1 MAWIGAVVSAGM
13 GIYQAVSASKAAKN
27 LPDEQK
33 YEPTPQMKRAEEMAL
48 RRAEQGMSD
57 AERATFEQGMARRT
71 SAAKRAMRNIGMSG
85 VAQGV
90 SNIFN
95 IDAMNQ
101 FSAQSEAERR
111 KGEDMYA
118 GIAGQMQGIQD
129 RETASFNQMLQQ
141 QRVALG
147 GAATSGMKNI
157 TGAFGMAAQ
166 AYNTNKLAEAYASSG
181 DTYNF
186 VTGTTGA
193 TTPATTPA
201 TTTAPVGGSNVPDPA
216 AVSYTPQQ
224 ASAMQGVGGVATDPG
239 GYGDMPGIMQP
250 NVMNPVAPFHN
261 TYAKSVMSV
270 EPVFSPTVNPFGTEA
285 ETRAFQDY
293 ANEQAGYDMTGGY
306 GWGPLSSTA
315 YGIYGQQFMNR

>member
-48 RRAEQGMSD
+48 RRAEQGVSP
-57 AERATFEQGMARRT
+57 AERALFEQGMARRT

-111 KGEDMYA
+111 QGEAMYA

-129 RETASFNQMLQQ
+129 RETSSFNQMLQQ
-141 QRVALG
+141 QRAALG
-147 GAATSGMKNI
+147 GAGASGMKNI

-166 AYNTNKLAEAYASSG
+166 AANTNKLAEAYANSG
-181 DTYNF
+181 DTYNYNLGG
-186 VTGTTGA
+186 GTDA
-193 TTPATTPA
+193 TTV
-201 TTTAPVGGSNVPDPA
+201 PVSGSNVPDPA
-216 AVSYTPQQ
+216 AVSYIPQQ
-224 ASAMQGVGGVATDPG
+224 VPGYQGLGTVATYGSGNTPL
-239 GYGDMPGIMQP
+239 GYTNDYNQFMFP
-250 NVMNPVAPFHN
+250 NGNPAYVPQSQFVSFGFGAAPN
-261 TYAKSVMSV
+261 Y
-270 EPVFSPTVNPFGTEA
+270 
-285 ETRAFQDY
+285 
-293 ANEQAGYDMTGGY
+293 
-306 GWGPLSSTA
+306 GPLA
-315 YGIYGQQFMNR
+315 ED

>member
-48 RRAEQGMSD
+48 RRAEQGVSP
-57 AERATFEQGMARRT
+57 AERALFEQGMARRT

-111 KGEDMYA
+111 NGEAMYA

-129 RETASFNQMLQQ
+129 RETSSFNQMLQQ
-141 QRVALG
+141 QRTALG
-147 GAATSGMKNI
+147 GAAASGMKNI

-166 AYNTNKLAEAYASSG
+166 AANTNKLAEAYASSG
-181 DTYNF
+181 DTYNYGLGGGGGAF
-186 VTGTTGA
+186 GDFGGGGGGGNFGETGLGFGGASLNSGFTGYD
-193 TTPATTPA
+193 TSGF
-201 TTTAPVGGSNVPDPA
+201 GGF
-216 AVSYTPQQ
+216 
-224 ASAMQGVGGVATDPG
+224 GG
-239 GYGDMPGIMQP
+239 MPGVMQP
-250 NVMNPVAPFHN
+250 NAVAPVQTTPTTN
-261 TYAKSVMSV
+261 SQQGSSVPLLSDG
-270 EPVFSPTVNPFGTEA
+270 SIDWNA
-285 ETRAFQDY
+285 IY
-293 ANEQAGYDMTGGY
+293 NE
-306 GWGPLSSTA
+306 
-315 YGIYGQQFMNR
+315 